1 MTRKKLV
8 RLECDRPNCEEELV
22 IEEGSPKTAESSQ
35 WKRVYIGENEARF
48 DEAPNLQ
55 FQRILCP
62 SCYEDLEEILTTYF
76 YGEE

>member
-1 MTRKKLV
+1 MGRKKLV

-35 WKRVYIGENEARF
+35 WKRVYIMENEARF

-55 FQRILCP
+55 FQKVLCL
-62 SCYEDLEEILTTYF
+62 SCYNKLKEAVGKIFTEE
-76 YGEE
+76 